1 MLTIALGLIFFH
13 SVHFLC
19 MSSSNLHASVITRLL
34 MTHKSPSSLRQAS
47 LLTFTPVC
55 PSTSWT
61 RMCHMDM
68 PLPHVQKMNPASP
81 LTPTPISPQ
90 TGYCVASFIKQH
102 HTHSYHPGKKTG
114 DHLCLLSSSLTDPAI
129 MYHHWTLLL
138 QLLSLCRFYLSNT
151 LWHSKQ
157 NLP

>member
-19 MSSSNLHASVITRLL
+19 MNSSNLHASIITHLL

-55 PSTSWT
+55 PSTSRT

-68 PLPHVQKMNPASP
+68 PLPHVQKLNAAPP
-81 LTPTPISPQ
+81 LIPTPISPQ
-90 TGYCVASFIKQH
+90 TGYCAASFIKWH
-102 HTHSYHPGKKTG
+102 HTHSYPPGKKTG
-114 DHLCLLSSSLTDPAI
+114 DHLCLPSSSLADPVIITGPCCFSSSVYVASI
-129 MYHHWTLLL
+129 
-138 QLLSLCRFYLSNT
+138 
-151 LWHSKQ
+151 
-157 NLP
+157 